1 MIFAF
6 VAGIILGVQHS
17 DFAFAAGVIAGVL
30 AAKAAIDVIWDRMPL
45 LGLISPFVVYR
56 YNLTQKGETTDHAW
70 ISYSLQ
76 MLVFGSA
83 LGLATYALFYLVFG
97 VTPSA

>member
-6 VAGIILGVQHS
+6 VAGIMLGVQHS
-17 DFAFAAGVIAGVL
+17 DLASAAGVIAVVL
-30 AAKAAIDVIWDRMPL
+30 VAKAAIDVIWDKVPV

-76 MLVFGSA
+76 LIVLGLA
-83 LGLATYALFYLVFG
+83 LGLATYALFYLVF
-97 VTPSA
+97 

>member
-6 VAGIILGVQHS
+6 VAGIILGVEHS
-17 DFAFAAGVIAGVL
+17 ELPVAAAVIAGVMMV
-30 AAKAAIDVIWDRMPL
+30 KAAIDVIWDRVPV

-56 YNLTQKGETTDHAW
+56 YNLTQKGEPIDHAW

-76 MLVFGSA
+76 LLVFGLA
-83 LGLATYALFYLVFG
+83 LGLATYALFYLVF
-97 VTPSA
+97 

>member
-6 VAGIILGVQHS
+6 VAGIILGVEHS
-17 DFAFAAGVIAGVL
+17 SPAWSAGVIAAVL
-30 AAKAAIDVIWDRMPL
+30 ALKAAIDVIWDRVPV

-56 YNLTQKGETTDHAW
+56 YNLTQKGETTDYAW

-76 MLVFGSA
+76 LMVFGLA
-83 LGLATYALFYLVFG
+83 VGLATYAFFYLVF
-97 VTPSA
+97 